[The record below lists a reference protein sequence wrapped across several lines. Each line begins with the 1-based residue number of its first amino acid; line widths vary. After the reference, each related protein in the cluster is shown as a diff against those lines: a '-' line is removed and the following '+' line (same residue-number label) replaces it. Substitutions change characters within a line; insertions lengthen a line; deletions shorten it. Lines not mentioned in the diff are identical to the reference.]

1 MKPRRFWIAAPF
13 VVAGLACGASPVRS
27 AEPHWPQAIAL
38 ATASP
43 GGTYHAYGAGLARM
57 LTRVLGLPV
66 ATRATEGPNQNLA
79 LIEAGEAQ
87 LGFVT
92 MGVALQGWNGT
103 DAKDVYFTNRNTLIA
118 GATAQYSISTTPTYV
133 TGSCTTP

>member
-1 MKPRRFWIAAPF
+1 MRTRVLGIVAAVAA
-13 VVAGLACGASPVRS
+13 VVAWWAPARS
-27 AEPHWPQAIAL
+27 AEPNWPEALTL

-57 LTRVLGLPV
+57 LTRYLGVPV
-66 ATRATEGPNQNLA
+66 AMRATEGPNQNLV

-92 MGVALQGWNGT
+92 MGVALQGWNGVGDWT
-103 DAKDVYFTNRNTLIA
+103 QGR
-118 GATAQYSISTTPTYV
+118 QYRAMRAMFPMYDTPFHFV
-133 TGSCTTP
+133 VLPD